1 MAVVSMSYLLE
12 AGVHFG
18 HQTKRWNPKMKE
30 YIYTSRD
37 DIYIIDLQKT
47 AKKIDE
53 AYTALKEIVANGGKV
68 LFVGTR
74 KQAQEAIK
82 EEAIRSNSY
91 YVTERWLGGTL
102 TNFKTIRRRIRRLE
116 EIEKMEADGTFDLLP
131 KKEVIG
137 LKKEYAKLDN
147 LLCGIREMN
156 KLPQAIYIVDPSKE
170 EIAIREARKLNIP
183 VFGIVDTNCDPDMV
197 DYVIPANDDAIRAVK
212 LITSVMANAIIEAN
226 GGEIIDYS
234 SDKNKEENATEVM
247 QKALET
253 VKRKE
258 KQAQEAIKEEA
269 IRSNSY
275 YVTERWLGG
284 TLTNFKTIR
293 RRIRRLEEIEKMEA
307 DGTFDLLPKKEVIG
321 LKKEYAKLDNLLCGI
336 REMNKLPQAIYIV
349 DPSKEEIAIREARK
363 LNIPVF
369 GIVDTNCDPD
379 MVDYVIPAN
388 DDAIRAVKLITS
400 VMANAIIEANGGEI
414 IDYSSDKN
422 KEENATEVMQKALE
436 TVKRKEERPKKE
448 NRNFKKPFAK
458 KEFKKEVKET
468 EEVKAVKE
476 DKKVEE
482 KKEETKLESLDS
494 MTVAELREL
503 AKEKEIKGYS
513 TMKKAELLEALK

>member
-102 TNFKTIRRRIRRLE
+102 TNFKTIRRRVRRLE
-116 EIEKMEADGTFDLLP
+116 EIEKMETDGTFDLLP

-156 KLPQAIYIVDPSKE
+156 KLPQALFIVDPSKE
-170 EIAIREARKLNIP
+170 ENAIKEAKKLNIP

-212 LITSVMANAIIEAN
+212 LITSVLANAIVEAN
-226 GGEIIDYS
+226 GGEIIDYV
-234 SDKNKEENATEVM
+234 SDKNK
-247 QKALET
+247 
-253 VKRKE
+253 
-258 KQAQEAIKEEA
+258 
-269 IRSNSY
+269 
-275 YVTERWLGG
+275 
-284 TLTNFKTIR
+284 
-293 RRIRRLEEIEKMEA
+293 
-307 DGTFDLLPKKEVIG
+307 D
-321 LKKEYAKLDNLLCGI
+321 
-336 REMNKLPQAIYIV
+336 
-349 DPSKEEIAIREARK
+349 
-363 LNIPVF
+363 
-369 GIVDTNCDPD
+369 
-379 MVDYVIPAN
+379 
-388 DDAIRAVKLITS
+388 
-400 VMANAIIEANGGEI
+400 
-414 IDYSSDKN
+414 
-422 KEENATEVMQKALE
+422 ENATEVMQKALE
-436 TVKRKEERPKKE
+436 TVKRKEERPRKE
-448 NRNFKKPFAK
+448 NKNFKKPFNK
-458 KEFKKEVKET
+458 KEGKREFRSEVKGT
-468 EEVKAVKE
+468 ESKAVKE
-476 DKKVEE
+476 VQKTEE
-482 KKEETKLESLDS
+482 KEVKKEEKVESLDT

-503 AKEKEIKGYS
+503 AKGKEIKGYS

>member
-37 DIYIIDLQKT
+37 EIYIIDLQKT

-53 AYTALKEIVANGGKV
+53 AYVALKEIVANGGKV

-147 LLCGIREMN
+147 LLCGIREMT
-156 KLPQAIYIVDPSKE
+156 KLPQALYIVDPSKE

-212 LITSVMANAIIEAN
+212 LITSVMANAVIEAN
-226 GGEIIDYS
+226 GGEIINYAN
-234 SDKNKEENATEVM
+234 DKKEENANEVM

-253 VKRKE
+253 VKKRDERPRKE
-258 KQAQEAIKEEA
+258 
-269 IRSNSY
+269 
-275 YVTERWLGG
+275 
-284 TLTNFKTIR
+284 
-293 RRIRRLEEIEKMEA
+293 
-307 DGTFDLLPKKEVIG
+307 
-321 LKKEYAKLDNLLCGI
+321 
-336 REMNKLPQAIYIV
+336 NKP
-349 DPSKEEIAIREARK
+349 
-363 LNIPVF
+363 
-369 GIVDTNCDPD
+369 
-379 MVDYVIPAN
+379 
-388 DDAIRAVKLITS
+388 
-400 VMANAIIEANGGEI
+400 
-414 IDYSSDKN
+414 
-422 KEENATEVMQKALE
+422 
-436 TVKRKEERPKKE
+436 
-448 NRNFKKPFAK
+448 FKKSFK
-458 KEFKKEVKET
+458 KDFKKE
-468 EEVKAVKE
+468 EVKVEKE
-476 DKKVEE
+476 LKAEKEVEE
-482 KKEETKLESLDS
+482 TVDLNS
-494 MTVAELREL
+494 MTVAELRDL
-503 AKEKEIKGYS
+503 AKEKEVKGYS